1 MTEFFS
7 ESMFFGAVISLLA
20 YALGTAIQK
29 KWKYAIFNPMLIAI
43 VVIILVLTVMGID
56 YDVYNKGAE
65 YITYFLTPATV
76 CFAIPLY
83 EQYERL
89 KKNWRAILAGTVAGV
104 LSSMLSIF
112 LLSMLF
118 CLAHE
123 QYVSLLPKS
132 ITTAIGIALSGELG
146 GIPTLTVAAIMVTGI
161 FGNICARSLC
171 RLFPHQGACGRRTGD
186 RRGGTRHRHGARP
199 RNRGGRG
206 RDQQPFH
213 RGLRPFN
220 RAGSV
225 CFRGIVLK
233 GPGRTLSGGGE
244 SGSKILGFR
253 HPGEC
258 QKSSES

>member
-1 MTEFFS
+1 MAEFFS

-29 KWKYAIFNPMLIAI
+29 KWRYAIFNPLLIAI
-43 VVIILVLTVMGID
+43 IVIILMLTVMGID
-56 YDVYNKGAE
+56 YDVYNKSAE

-76 CFAIPLY
+76 CFAVPLY

-118 CLAHE
+118 GLAHE

-171 RLFPHQGACGRRTGD
+171 RLFRIKEPAAVGLAIGAAAHAIGTVRAREIGEEEGAISSLSIVVCGLLTVL
-186 RRGGTRHRHGARP
+186 AASV
-199 RNRGGRG
+199 
-206 RDQQPFH
+206 FA
-213 RGLRPFN
+213 GLY
-220 RAGSV
+220 
-225 CFRGIVLK
+225 
-233 GPGRTLSGGGE
+233 
-244 SGSKILGFR
+244 
-253 HPGEC
+253 
-258 QKSSES
+258 

>member
-1 MTEFFS
+1 MSEFFS
-7 ESMFFGAVISLLA
+7 ESMFFGAVVSILA

-29 KWKYAIFNPMLIAI
+29 RWKYAIFNPMLIAI
-43 VVIILVLTVMGID
+43 VVIILFLTVIGID
-56 YDVYNKGAE
+56 YETYNKSAE
-65 YITYFLTPATV
+65 YVTYFLTPATV

-89 KKNWRAILAGTVAGV
+89 KKNWRALLTGTVAGV

-118 CLAHE
+118 GLAHE

-171 RLFPHQGACGRRTGD
+171 RLFRIKEPAAVGLAIGAAAHAIGTVRAREIGEEEGAISSLSIVVCGLLTVL
-186 RRGGTRHRHGARP
+186 AASI
-199 RNRGGRG
+199 
-206 RDQQPFH
+206 FA
-213 RGLRPFN
+213 GLY
-220 RAGSV
+220 
-225 CFRGIVLK
+225 
-233 GPGRTLSGGGE
+233 
-244 SGSKILGFR
+244 
-253 HPGEC
+253 
-258 QKSSES
+258 

>member
-1 MTEFFS
+1 MAEFFE
-7 ESMFFGAVISLLA
+7 ESVFFGAVISVLA
-20 YALGTAIQK
+20 YWLGTVIQK

-56 YDVYNKGAE
+56 YEVYNKGAD

-89 KKNWRAILAGTVAGV
+89 KKNWKAIFVGSFCGV
-104 LSSMLSIF
+104 LASLSSIL

-118 CLAHE
+118 GLTQE
-123 QYVSLLPKS
+123 QYISMLPKS

-171 RLFPHQGACGRRTGD
+171 RLFRLKEPAAVGLAIGAAAHAIGTVRAREIGEEEGAISSLAIVVCGLFTVL
-186 RRGGTRHRHGARP
+186 AASI
-199 RNRGGRG
+199 
-206 RDQQPFH
+206 FA
-213 RGLRPFN
+213 GLY
-220 RAGSV
+220 
-225 CFRGIVLK
+225 
-233 GPGRTLSGGGE
+233 
-244 SGSKILGFR
+244 
-253 HPGEC
+253 
-258 QKSSES
+258 

>member
-171 RLFPHQGACGRRTGD
+171 RLFRIKEPAAVGLAIGAAAHAIGTVRAREIGEEEGAISSLSIVVCGLLTVL
-186 RRGGTRHRHGARP
+186 AASV
-199 RNRGGRG
+199 
-206 RDQQPFH
+206 FA
-213 RGLRPFN
+213 GLY
-220 RAGSV
+220 
-225 CFRGIVLK
+225 
-233 GPGRTLSGGGE
+233 
-244 SGSKILGFR
+244 
-253 HPGEC
+253 
-258 QKSSES
+258 

>member
-1 MTEFFS
+1 MAEFFS
-7 ESMFFGAVISLLA
+7 ESMFFGAVISILA
-20 YALGTAIQK
+20 YALGVAIQK
-29 KWKYAIFNPMLIAI
+29 RWKYAIFNPMLIAI
-43 VVIILVLTVMGID
+43 VAIILFLTVMGID
-56 YDVYNKGAE
+56 YETYNKSAE

-89 KKNWRAILAGTVAGV
+89 KKNWRALLAGTLAGV

-118 CLAHE
+118 GLAHE

-171 RLFPHQGACGRRTGD
+171 RLFRIKEPAAVGLAIGAAAHAIGTVRAREIGEEEGAIRSSFHCSVRFIDRCGG
-186 RRGGTRHRHGARP
+186 
-199 RNRGGRG
+199 
-206 RDQQPFH
+206 F
-213 RGLRPFN
+213 F
-220 RAGSV
+220 
-225 CFRGIVLK
+225 FRGALLK
-233 GPGRTLSGGGE
+233 
-244 SGSKILGFR
+244 I
-253 HPGEC
+253 
-258 QKSSES
+258 

>member
-1 MTEFFS
+1 MAKFFS

-43 VVIILVLTVMGID
+43 VTIILVLTVMGID

-104 LSSMLSIF
+104 LSSVLSIL

-171 RLFPHQGACGRRTGD
+171 RLFRIKEPAAVGLAIGAAAHAIGTVRAREIGEEEGAISSLSIVVCGLLTVL
-186 RRGGTRHRHGARP
+186 AASV
-199 RNRGGRG
+199 
-206 RDQQPFH
+206 FA
-213 RGLRPFN
+213 GLY
-220 RAGSV
+220 
-225 CFRGIVLK
+225 
-233 GPGRTLSGGGE
+233 
-244 SGSKILGFR
+244 
-253 HPGEC
+253 
-258 QKSSES
+258 

>member
-1 MTEFFS
+1 MAEFFE
-7 ESMFFGAVISLLA
+7 ESVFFGAVISVLA
-20 YALGTAIQK
+20 YWLGTVIQK

-56 YDVYNKGAE
+56 YEVYNKGAD

-89 KKNWRAILAGTVAGV
+89 KKNWKAIFVGAFCGV
-104 LSSMLSIF
+104 LASLSSIL

-118 CLAHE
+118 GLTQE
-123 QYVSLLPKS
+123 QYISMLPKS

-171 RLFPHQGACGRRTGD
+171 RLFRLKEPAAVGLAIGAAAHAIGTVRAREIGEEEGAISSLAIVVCGLFTVL
-186 RRGGTRHRHGARP
+186 AASI
-199 RNRGGRG
+199 
-206 RDQQPFH
+206 FA
-213 RGLRPFN
+213 GLY
-220 RAGSV
+220 
-225 CFRGIVLK
+225 
-233 GPGRTLSGGGE
+233 
-244 SGSKILGFR
+244 
-253 HPGEC
+253 
-258 QKSSES
+258 

>member
-171 RLFPHQGACGRRTGD
+171 RPFRIKEPAAVGLAIGAAAHAIGTVRAREIGEEEGAISSLSIVVCGLLTVL
-186 RRGGTRHRHGARP
+186 AASV
-199 RNRGGRG
+199 
-206 RDQQPFH
+206 FA
-213 RGLRPFN
+213 GLY
-220 RAGSV
+220 
-225 CFRGIVLK
+225 
-233 GPGRTLSGGGE
+233 
-244 SGSKILGFR
+244 
-253 HPGEC
+253 
-258 QKSSES
+258 

>member
-1 MTEFFS
+1 MAEFFS

-171 RLFPHQGACGRRTGD
+171 RLFRIKEPAAVGLAIGAAAHAIGTVRAREIGEEEGAISSLSIVVCGLLTVL
-186 RRGGTRHRHGARP
+186 AASV
-199 RNRGGRG
+199 
-206 RDQQPFH
+206 FA
-213 RGLRPFN
+213 GLY
-220 RAGSV
+220 
-225 CFRGIVLK
+225 
-233 GPGRTLSGGGE
+233 
-244 SGSKILGFR
+244 
-253 HPGEC
+253 
-258 QKSSES
+258 